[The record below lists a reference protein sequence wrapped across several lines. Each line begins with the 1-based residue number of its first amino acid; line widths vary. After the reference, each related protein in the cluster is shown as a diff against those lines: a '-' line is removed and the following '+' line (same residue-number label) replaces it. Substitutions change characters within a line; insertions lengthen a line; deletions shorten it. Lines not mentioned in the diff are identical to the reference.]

1 MKNRT
6 VTVAAVVLHIIFGGI
21 LYAATTTQNDP
32 TDDILVRANY
42 SRQSAF
48 LLISSANAE
57 IIIDGSR
64 YELSCS
70 PYKNALNQ
78 VEAIEGPTGNFILY
92 DAGSGTATARIG
104 GKYYTF
110 LSE

>member
-1 MKNRT
+1 M
-6 VTVAAVVLHIIFGGI
+6 LHILFAGI

-32 TDDILVRANY
+32 MDEIIVRADY
-42 SRQSAF
+42 PKQSAF

-70 PYKNALNQ
+70 PYKNALGQ
-78 VEAIEGPTGNFILY
+78 IEAIETPTQNFIVY